1 MNKTKLKD
9 LKYQIEGTET
19 FKPAKELLGCLAL
32 ALLTAIIAY
41 IGIVAVMYHANLIDS
56 L

>member
-1 MNKTKLKD
+1 MKTKLKD

-19 FKPAKELLGCLAL
+19 FKPAKELTKAL
-32 ALLTAIIAY
+32 VIAFLLDVVIVIAIFL
-41 IGIVAVMYHANLIDS
+41 VASNADKIDS